1 MLTGNTPD
9 ITPAQIVAVIGSIV
23 TEALGAAL
31 ISGRVAHLVVG
42 LAGILVP
49 FAWIVA
55 DAIIRHGRSRAL
67 TPTAS
72 ATVQVTP
79 TDQVPPVASA

>member
-1 MLTGNTPD
+1 MNTPD
-9 ITPAQIVAVIGSIV
+9 ITPAQIVAAITAILTQLVNYGLLS
-23 TEALGAAL
+23 GASEHL
-31 ISGRVAHLVVG
+31 IVG
-42 LAGILVP
+42 LAGIVVPGLLVL
-49 FAWIVA
+49 A

-79 TDQVPPVASA
+79 HTVPPA

>member
-1 MLTGNTPD
+1 MNTPD
-9 ITPAQIVAVIGSIV
+9 ITPAQIVAAITAVV
-23 TEALGAAL
+23 TQLVNYGLLSGAQEHQ
-31 ISGRVAHLVVG
+31 IVG
-42 LAGILVP
+42 LAGIVVPGLLVL
-49 FAWIVA
+49 A

-79 TDQVPPVASA
+79 HPPSAP

>member
-1 MLTGNTPD
+1 MLGKTPD
-9 ITPAQIVAVIGSIV
+9 ITPAQIVAVVSSVIGLLV
-23 TEALGAAL
+23 DAQLV
-31 ISGRVAHLVVG
+31 SGSTQRLVVG
-42 LAGILVP
+42 LASTLVP
-49 FAWIVA
+49 FGLVLA

-79 TDQVPPVASA
+79 TDASKLPAV

>member
-1 MLTGNTPD
+1 MPANTPD
-9 ITPAQIVAVIGSIV
+9 LTLAQIIAGIATLVGVIAGAVTLSGTWPIVAVIV
-23 TEALGAAL
+23 GAF
-31 ISGRVAHLVVG
+31 VV
-42 LAGILVP
+42 LA
-49 FAWIVA
+49 AWVVA

-79 TDQVPPVASA
+79 TTTPPA

>member
-9 ITPAQIVAVIGSIV
+9 ITLAQIIAGVA
-23 TEALGAAL
+23 TLLGALAGFVSFAGTWPRVAI
-31 ISGRVAHLVVG
+31 ISGVFVVVA
-42 LAGILVP
+42 
-49 FAWIVA
+49 AWIVA

-79 TDQVPPVASA
+79 NPVPPA

>member
-1 MLTGNTPD
+1 MLNGNTPD
-9 ITPAQIVAVIGSIV
+9 LTPAQLVAVLVGVCAQLVNFGLLSGK
-23 TEALGAAL
+23 TEHL
-31 ISGRVAHLVVG
+31 IVG
-42 LAGILVP
+42 LAGIVVP

-55 DAIIRHGRSRAL
+55 DAIIRNGRSRAL

-79 TDQVPPVASA
+79 HQVPPA

>member
-9 ITPAQIVAVIGSIV
+9 ITLAQIVGAIA
-23 TEALGAAL
+23 TLLGALAGF
-31 ISGRVAHLVVG
+31 ITFSGTWPRVAIIAGVFGVVI
-42 LAGILVP
+42 AVVI
-49 FAWIVA
+49 A

-79 TDQVPPVASA
+79 NPVPPA

>member
-1 MLTGNTPD
+1 VGNVNTPD
-9 ITPAQIVAVIGSIV
+9 ITLAQIIGGIA
-23 TEALGAAL
+23 TLLGALAGFVTF
-31 ISGRVAHLVVG
+31 SGTWPRVAIIAGAFFVVG
-42 LAGILVP
+42 
-49 FAWIVA
+49 AWIVA

-79 TDQVPPVASA
+79 TQVPPA